1 MIIFQ
6 LYFASYLV
14 IPLVHSTSTNHGQT
28 ILNLQKNK
36 NMYKF
41 EIRYIYFFQDIE
53 FDPRLWKWNK
63 QEEMSKY
70 NAKYNWK
77 MFK

>member
-1 MIIFQ
+1 
-6 LYFASYLV
+6 
-14 IPLVHSTSTNHGQT
+14 
-28 ILNLQKNK
+28 
-36 NMYKF
+36 MYKF